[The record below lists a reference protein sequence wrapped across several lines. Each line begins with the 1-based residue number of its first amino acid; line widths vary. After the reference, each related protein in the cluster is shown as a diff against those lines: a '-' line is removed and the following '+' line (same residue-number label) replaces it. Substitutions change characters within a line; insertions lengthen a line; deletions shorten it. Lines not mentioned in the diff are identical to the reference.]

1 MYRNI
6 KDYLTESETT
16 QEAVGEPAAPLY
28 DLIDEV
34 GSHQLVLDE
43 LVRFLDVD
51 QIEEFV
57 ADFRRHH
64 DMQEAHIG
72 APDYNPAAG
81 KWEHNMDDEDEDEDE
96 EDNEDKKDE
105 SIDLLKKLA
114 GL

>member
-1 MYRNI
+1 MKNFKEYLKENTEI
-6 KDYLTESETT
+6 QEASCDCDCGKSPCETCGKDHHNESVT
-16 QEAVGEPAAPLY
+16 EAVGDPAAPLY

-64 DMQEAHIG
+64 DMNQT
-72 APDYNPAAG
+72 
-81 KWEHNMDDEDEDEDE
+81 E
-96 EDNEDKKDE
+96 EQFEVTPEEVD
-105 SIDLLKKLA
+105 ILKKLA